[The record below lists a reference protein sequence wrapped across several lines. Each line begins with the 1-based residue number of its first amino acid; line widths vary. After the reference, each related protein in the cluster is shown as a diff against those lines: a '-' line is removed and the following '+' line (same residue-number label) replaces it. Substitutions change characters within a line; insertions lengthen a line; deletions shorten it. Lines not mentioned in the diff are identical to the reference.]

1 MKKELKYPV
10 GSTISWCGEEYVVV
24 ENYGDGDHSGMVK
37 QGDDIIDNF
46 YFSYQGEEAVVIS
59 K

>member
-1 MKKELKYPV
+1 MDKQLKYPV
-10 GSTISWCGEEYVVV
+10 GCKILWCGEEFEVLK
-24 ENYGDGDHSGMVK
+24 NYGDSDRSGMVK

-46 YFSYQGEEAVVIS
+46 YFSYQGDEAVLIS

>member
-1 MKKELKYPV
+1 MKKLKYPV
-10 GSTISWCGEEYVVV
+10 GSKIMWCGEKFEVL
-24 ENYGDGDHSGMVK
+24 ENYGDADYVGKVR

-46 YFSYQGEEAVVIS
+46 YFCFQGDEAVFIS